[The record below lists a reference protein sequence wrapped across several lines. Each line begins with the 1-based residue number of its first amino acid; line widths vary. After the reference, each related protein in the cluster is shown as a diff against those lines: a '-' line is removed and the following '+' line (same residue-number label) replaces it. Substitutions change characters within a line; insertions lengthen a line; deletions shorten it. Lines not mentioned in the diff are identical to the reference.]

1 VRCAL
6 LGAFAFPHFQGS
18 QVYVETLAH
27 ALIREGLEISV
38 LSYGGER
45 SLDLECHAIAPRWRP
60 RNPRSG
66 PKWRKPLADLALA
79 RKLLD
84 LHRENP
90 FDVILAHNAEA
101 AAVALAVRPAIKT
114 PVIYA
119 AHTVL
124 RWELSCYGPAM
135 AGPPI
140 DALGGQIDRLL
151 ARYADALVV
160 LCEDARAELA
170 PHARGPVALLP
181 PALDPSPAPSDES
194 RFRACTRAGVV
205 PGAFSLY
212 AGNLDPYQDLPRLGQ
227 AAKLLG
233 DAEHPILVAS
243 HDPRGLPEKFGS
255 ALRFFEVSNFEEMR
269 ALTFAA
275 GELVATRNRPGGFPV
290 KLLNYMESGR
300 PILAHEGIADGL
312 EHARNAW
319 LLPRHADARALADS
333 LRWLRLHP
341 ETASRLGAEGRV
353 HLERRHASAPL
364 ARAFAN
370 LFVDAVDGRRS
381 PGLPVEAG

>member
-1 VRCAL
+1 MRCAL

-18 QVYVETLAH
+18 QVYAESLAR
-27 ALIREGLEISV
+27 ALIREGLGISV
-38 LSYGGER
+38 ISYGGER
-45 SLDLECHAIAPRWRP
+45 SPGLECHAIASRWRP
-60 RNPRSG
+60 RNSRSG
-66 PKWRKPLADLALA
+66 PRWGKPLADLALT

-84 LHRENP
+84 LHRANP
-90 FDVILAHNAEA
+90 FDVVLAHNAEA
-101 AAVALAVRPAIKT
+101 AAVALAVRPSIKT
-114 PVIYA
+114 PVIYV
-119 AHTVL
+119 AHTLL
-124 RWELSCYGPAM
+124 RWELSCYGPPM

-181 PALDPSPAPSDES
+181 PPLDPSPAPSDERRS
-194 RFRACTRAGVV
+194 RACARAGVL

-212 AGNLDPYQDLPRLGQ
+212 AGNLDPYQDLPRLAQ

-233 DAEHPILVAS
+233 DAKHPILVAS
-243 HDPRGLPEKFGS
+243 HDPRGLPEKLGS

-275 GELVATRNRPGGFPV
+275 GELVAARNRPGGFPV

-300 PILAHEGIADGL
+300 PILAHEGVADGL
-312 EHARNAW
+312 VHAHNAW
-319 LLPRHADARALADS
+319 LLPRHASARALADG
-333 LRWLRLHP
+333 LRWLRSHP
-341 ETASRLGAEGRV
+341 EAASRLGAEGRA

-364 ARAFAN
+364 ARAFADF
-370 LFVDAVDGRRS
+370 FVDTVDRRRS